1 MGRDHM
7 WLMMHMCHPIY
18 CPGCSNGVESAGH
31 EIDTPPQT
39 PKIGKRGLL
48 RDDKRL
54 CIEQKISIVHAK
66 KTAKPL
72 ASVLGRFLVPHIDVG
87 SIINAVVTDFSEY

>member
-7 WLMMHMCHPIY
+7 WLMMHMYHPIY

-48 RDDKRL
+48 CDDKRL
-54 CIEQKISIVHAK
+54 CIEQKNSIVHAK
-66 KTAKPL
+66 NNCRA
-72 ASVLGRFLVPHIDVG
+72 LGKCIRFLVPHIDVG
-87 SIINAVVTDFSEY
+87 SIINDAVTHLSEY

>member
-39 PKIGKRGLL
+39 PKIEKGDSCTMIRDCTLSKKLELCMQKKLQSPWQVYWEGFWCLTLMWGPLL
-48 RDDKRL
+48 M
-54 CIEQKISIVHAK
+54 
-66 KTAKPL
+66 P
-72 ASVLGRFLVPHIDVG
+72 
-87 SIINAVVTDFSEY
+87 

>member
-1 MGRDHM
+1 MMGRDHM

-48 RDDKRL
+48 HDDKRL

-66 KTAKPL
+66 KNCRALGKCIRKVSS
-72 ASVLGRFLVPHIDVG
+72 ASH
-87 SIINAVVTDFSEY
+87 